1 MDLEE
6 QRQKDQEA
14 AQAAVANPFGAEAA
28 ADGSPTASGS
38 AGSGTSAPV
47 VSAPSASGV
56 GSNRAEK
63 YLPPL
68 PTIEHTAMNKG
79 RVRELV
85 GAHRRLLRWRTSP
98 GLGALCRNPSRT
110 RSVFQLQV
118 AARLFHYLQQSLQR
132 FDS

>member
-98 GLGALCRNPSRT
+98 GLGALCRNPSERAQCSSCKSLCT
-110 RSVFQLQV
+110 LVPLLTTV
-118 AARLFHYLQQSLQR
+118 ASTL
-132 FDS
+132 